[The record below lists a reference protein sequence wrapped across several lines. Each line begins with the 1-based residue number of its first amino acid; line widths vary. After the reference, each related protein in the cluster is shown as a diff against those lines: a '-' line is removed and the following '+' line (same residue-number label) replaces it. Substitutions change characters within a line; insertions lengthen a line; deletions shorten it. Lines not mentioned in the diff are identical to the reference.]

1 MNDSVEK
8 ALKTELRPH
17 DLEKLYKLRYISSKI
32 REKWYVRNIF
42 LPPPPPPPT
51 PTILGKEI
59 LISKLKCPSG
69 KTSAT
74 PFGRAKRAHT
84 PPPRRNTE
92 VTS

>member
-1 MNDSVEK
+1 MIWKNCTNYGTLVRK
-8 ALKTELRPH
+8 
-17 DLEKLYKLRYISSKI
+17 LEKNGMSETFFS
-32 REKWYVRNIF
+32 
-42 LPPPPPPPT
+42 PPHPPPPT

-84 PPPRRNTE
+84 PPPPPRRNTE